1 MIVVGDRK
9 TPVNWACPGVTFI
22 SDHEQEKDRGRL
34 ARALPW
40 NHYSRKMLGYAC
52 AIGAGASIIVDADDD
67 NLPKPGWGFPPF
79 DGTFDATADE
89 LGFVNVYSLFTDQRI
104 WPRGFPLRRVNDP
117 AGKLTRQQLTPAACR
132 VGIWQ
137 ALADGD
143 PDVDAIYRLTDN
155 QPCTFNPAD
164 PLVLG
169 RGTLTPFNS
178 QNTAFRKELFPLL
191 YLPVTVSFRF
201 TDILRSLVAQPVAWL
216 AGFRVGITSAT
227 VVQERN
233 PHDYLKD
240 FESEIPCYVHTER
253 VAQIVQATVSPHQH
267 VVENLTAAYSELV
280 NAGIVLPTE
289 MDVLK
294 AWIDL
299 SCP

>member
-1 MIVVGDRK
+1 VRGAIESLPVV
-9 TPVNWACPGVTFI
+9 
-22 SDHEQEKDRGRL
+22 
-34 ARALPW
+34 
-40 NHYSRKMLGYAC
+40 
-52 AIGAGASIIVDADDD
+52 
-67 NLPKPGWGFPPF
+67 
-79 DGTFDATADE
+79 
-89 LGFVNVYSLFTDQRI
+89 
-104 WPRGFPLRRVNDP
+104 
-117 AGKLTRQQLTPAACR
+117 
-132 VGIWQ
+132 
-137 ALADGD
+137 
-143 PDVDAIYRLTDN
+143 
-155 QPCTFNPAD
+155 NPAD
-164 PLVLG
+164 PVVLG